1 MSDEAKNI
9 IASVEKGILPPLKTQ
24 PKNTSSGIETSKRG
38 LDRTTFGLQ
47 TLNEQVDRSK
57 KNNG

>member
-1 MSDEAKNI
+1 MSEEAKNI
-9 IASVEKGILPPLKTQ
+9 IASVDKGILPPLNVQ
-24 PKNTSSGIETSKRG
+24 LKNTSSGIETSKRG

-57 KNNG
+57 KNND

>member
-1 MSDEAKNI
+1 MSEEAKNI
-9 IASVEKGILPPLKTQ
+9 IASVDKGILPPLNVQ
-24 PKNTSSGIETSKRG
+24 PKNTSSGIETSKHG

-57 KNNG
+57 KNND